1 MLDTLRSLAQHEVK
15 FVVGGGVALVLY
27 GHDRMTMDLDVA
39 LDLDRSNLKRFY
51 KSVEHLQL
59 QPATQEPLS
68 SLEDPE
74 RIRELVETKHA
85 MVFPL
90 KDPDRPYRQIDVFLT
105 PETSYAELSKDAQ
118 HVQLPGFRVEVVNR
132 RKLLEMKRDIP
143 EPRDKDRWDIQFLEN
158 SLAQDA
164 L

>member
-1 MLDTLRSLAQHEVK
+1 MLETLRTLAEHEVK

-39 LDLDRSNLKRFY
+39 LDMERPNLQRFY
-51 KSVEHLQL
+51 KSVEDLRL
-59 QPATQEPLS
+59 EPSTREPLS

-105 PETSYAELSKDAQ
+105 PDTSYAELSKDAQ

-132 RKLLEMKRDIP
+132 RKLLEMKRNIP
-143 EPRDKDRWDIQFLEN
+143 EPRDKDRWDIKFLEN
-158 SLAQDA
+158 TLAEDA
-164 L
+164 R